1 MKDKNKNQIDLSED
15 EPRARIEPQEI
26 VSEMRE
32 SYLSYAMSVIVARA
46 LPDVRDGLKP
56 VHRRILYAMRE
67 IGLHHTAK
75 FRKSAAVVGEVL
87 ARYHPH
93 GDAAVYDTMA
103 RMAQDFSLRY
113 PMVHG
118 QGNWGCFTKETKVKL
133 ADGRNLSFEDLVK
146 EESLGKINYTYTV
159 NSQGLISIAEIKNPR
174 LTKKNAEIIKVILD
188 NGEEIKCTPNHL
200 FMLKD
205 GSYKEALD
213 LKTED
218 SLMPLYQKLSEESDR
233 LNRKGYALI
242 YQPKKD
248 EWVPVHHLADNFNL
262 TAKKYE
268 KNSGR
273 VRHHIDFNKSNN
285 SPDNIVRMH
294 WGDHFKL
301 HYNCAAEQHK
311 NPDYRLKIAAGRKKY
326 WLNPETKE
334 KYAKLLSE
342 RNIKN
347 WQNPEY
353 RGKMRDFLSEVNKQ
367 FIQKHPEKRLELS
380 KRATKTLKRLWQDPE
395 YRAFMREKILKGNK
409 NHKTNRTGKIKFLN
423 ICKEILNR
431 KVELNKENYN
441 KLRNEIYPYGSATLW
456 ETGFVKYFQGNF
468 ELIRQEI
475 NKNHKISKI
484 EKITKKEDVYDLT
497 INSTHNFS
505 LSAGIFVHNSID
517 GDAPAAMRYCVTG
530 DTLIPTNKGVIPIKE
545 ISEAESENID
555 IKIISKDRNINKAV
569 KWFDSGEHPT
579 IKITTAKGFSLQGS
593 HNHPILV
600 WTKDLITSQPKFEW
614 KLLNQI
620 KTGDVAVIDRSRDIL
635 WPSSN
640 LNILKYFPKV
650 YSKRIEIKKLPNE
663 LNEDLAFI
671 LGALVSEGTIKKSKI
686 EFCNSDL
693 KFIEEFKNRFKN
705 VFPDCRLH
713 EFSRL
718 PNSFGKKPYKILEIH
733 SSYVIEFLRNIGLMP
748 VKSAFKE
755 LPFAIL
761 LSPKS
766 VVASFLKAYFEG
778 DGSIS
783 YSGKMTELSC
793 ISKSEKL
800 INQIQTALLRFG
812 VDSAKRFDSYRNTH
826 KLYIRGLKN
835 YLLFKE
841 EIGFFGVEKSKKLN
855 DVISKIHK
863 DYSQTDFI
871 PFVQDF
877 TRNNLYG
884 LHREKEFAIKHNF
897 DRYSNLEKNYHQIIE
912 IVKPDLKSELKLFF
926 ESLLLSN
933 YIFDPIKIIE
943 DGGVQR
949 VYSLKVESDCH
960 SFVGNGF
967 INHNTEAKMSRIS
980 EEMLRDIEK
989 ETVEFVPNYDGTTT
1003 EPKVLPAVIPQLLLN
1018 GTFGIAV
1025 GMASNIPSHNLN
1037 EILDATMLLI
1047 DNPNASME
1055 ELLKIVKGPD
1065 FPTGGLIYNK
1075 KDIHAAYSS
1084 GRGGIVCRGEAE
1096 ILEDDKG
1103 KSQIIISSIPYNV
1116 NKAELILKVADMVNE
1131 KKIEGIKD
1139 IRDES
1144 NKEGMRVAIDL
1155 KPDSFPQKILNA
1167 LYKHTDLEKMF
1178 HFNMVALVDGI
1189 QPQTLSLKSIIDY
1202 FIKHRQIVVERR
1214 TRFDLRKAEERAH
1227 ILEGLKKALDH
1238 IDEIIK
1244 TIKASPDKEIAH
1256 ERLVKKFSF
1265 SDRQAEAILEM
1276 RLQTLAG
1283 LERQKIEDELK
1294 EKQQLI
1300 KDLRALLKDPK
1311 KILEVIKSELSAIK
1325 EKYGDERR
1333 TKIIAREVGEI
1344 SYEDTIPDTPAI
1356 LALTA
1361 GGYVKRLDPQIYK
1374 TQKRGGK
1381 GIIGLTTKE
1390 EDAVE
1395 IFISTSTHD
1404 NALFFSNKGKAYKI
1418 KVYEIPEG
1426 TRISKGKS
1434 ILNFLS
1440 LGSDEK
1446 ITSVLA
1452 LPKNTEHQYI
1462 VMTTKNGVVKKL
1474 SGSQFEDVRK
1484 SGIIAIKLQK
1494 DDVLLWANLVSKGD
1508 YMIFTTASGQALK
1521 FKESDI
1527 REMGR
1532 NAGGVTGMRFKKGDE
1547 LIDVN
1552 VVHSKEKDAELLVIS
1567 ENGFGKKT
1575 NVKQYRLQRRA
1586 GVGIK
1591 TAKITSKTGKLVAA
1605 KMVYKDFEGITA
1617 ISKKG
1622 QIIKLLIT
1630 QVPELGRQTQGVRI
1644 MKLDDG
1650 DAVASITCF

>member
-1 MKDKNKNQIDLSED
+1 MKDKNKNQIDLNEG

-118 QGNWGCFTKETKVKL
+118 QGNWGCFTKDTKVKL

-213 LKTED
+213 LKPED
-218 SLMPLYQKLSEESDR
+218 SLMPLYQKLSEETDR

-268 KNSGR
+268 KNLCR

-353 RGKMRDFLSEVNKQ
+353 RSKMRDFLSEVNKQ

-380 KRATKTLKRLWQDPE
+380 KRATKTLKRLWQDSE
-395 YRAFMREKILKGNK
+395 YRAFMREKIIKGNK
-409 NHKTNRTGKIKFLN
+409 NHKTNKTGRLKFLN

-505 LSAGIFVHNSID
+505 LSVGIFVHNSID
-517 GDAPAAMRYCVTG
+517 GDAPAAMRYT
-530 DTLIPTNKGVIPIKE
+530 
-545 ISEAESENID
+545 ES
-555 IKIISKDRNINKAV
+555 
-569 KWFDSGEHPT
+569 
-579 IKITTAKGFSLQGS
+579 
-593 HNHPILV
+593 
-600 WTKDLITSQPKFEW
+600 
-614 KLLNQI
+614 
-620 KTGDVAVIDRSRDIL
+620 
-635 WPSSN
+635 
-640 LNILKYFPKV
+640 
-650 YSKRIEIKKLPNE
+650 
-663 LNEDLAFI
+663 
-671 LGALVSEGTIKKSKI
+671 
-686 EFCNSDL
+686 
-693 KFIEEFKNRFKN
+693 
-705 VFPDCRLH
+705 
-713 EFSRL
+713 
-718 PNSFGKKPYKILEIH
+718 
-733 SSYVIEFLRNIGLMP
+733 
-748 VKSAFKE
+748 
-755 LPFAIL
+755 
-761 LSPKS
+761 
-766 VVASFLKAYFEG
+766 
-778 DGSIS
+778 
-783 YSGKMTELSC
+783 
-793 ISKSEKL
+793 
-800 INQIQTALLRFG
+800 
-812 VDSAKRFDSYRNTH
+812 
-826 KLYIRGLKN
+826 
-835 YLLFKE
+835 
-841 EIGFFGVEKSKKLN
+841 
-855 DVISKIHK
+855 
-863 DYSQTDFI
+863 
-871 PFVQDF
+871 
-877 TRNNLYG
+877 
-884 LHREKEFAIKHNF
+884 
-897 DRYSNLEKNYHQIIE
+897 
-912 IVKPDLKSELKLFF
+912 
-926 ESLLLSN
+926 
-933 YIFDPIKIIE
+933 
-943 DGGVQR
+943 
-949 VYSLKVESDCH
+949 
-960 SFVGNGF
+960 
-967 INHNTEAKMSRIS
+967 KMSRIS

-989 ETVEFVPNYDGTTT
+989 ETVEFVPNYDGTTM

-1096 ILEDDKG
+1096 IQEDDKG

-1567 ENGFGKKT
+1567 ENGFGKRT